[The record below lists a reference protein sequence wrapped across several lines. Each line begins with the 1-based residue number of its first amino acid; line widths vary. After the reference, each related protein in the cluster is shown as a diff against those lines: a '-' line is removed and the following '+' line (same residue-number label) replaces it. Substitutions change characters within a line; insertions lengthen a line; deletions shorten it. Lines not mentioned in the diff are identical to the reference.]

1 MNWHYNNM
9 PNETSKVKLWGCCDR
24 DIFIS
29 GPEFCDLGIDCSTN
43 AGRMG
48 PRPLLKGCT
57 YICTKMQG
65 GGDDKNRISSV
76 KEPNDLKQ

>member
-1 MNWHYNNM
+1 M

-65 GGDDKNRISSV
+65 GGGDDKNRISSV

>member
-1 MNWHYNNM
+1 M
-9 PNETSKVKLWGCCDR
+9 PNETLKVKLWGCCDR
-24 DIFIS
+24 DIFIF

-57 YICTKMQG
+57 YICTKMQRG
-65 GGDDKNRISSV
+65 GVMMMTRTELV
-76 KEPNDLKQ
+76 V